1 MLFRSAS
8 GEQAGHGLLLWQP
21 SSGAA
26 AKPLEEDE
34 EGDDELDDEAPGEL
48 TFSPAPRPKRRRRSG
63 EFGRRCAGSEPRG
76 PGQAREGAPPNRP
89 PSLLRPP
96 LLVAVSSRDRALL
109 KEKRKRREELFIEQK
124 VRGLQRGRV

>member
-1 MLFRSAS
+1 MYAASGSEVKTAAGPLQLRSWCSSGHGAAQAARVSCPASASAMVDEGQPAS

-63 EFGRRCAGSEPRG
+63 EFRRRCAGTER
-76 PGQAREGAPPNRP
+76 
-89 PSLLRPP
+89 
-96 LLVAVSSRDRALL
+96 
-109 KEKRKRREELFIEQK
+109 F
-124 VRGLQRGRV
+124 